1 MEFYRLHN
9 GFYILIELI
18 DGDIIQSNVL
28 PGFQFRISDLHRRPS
43 FETMVDDPVYQGF
56 ILPNYQQKK
65 IARQQA
71 EQQAQE
77 AQQLSK
83 VEAKRAEKN

>member
-9 GFYILIELI
+9 GFYIPIEHI
-18 DGDIIQSNVL
+18 DGNIIQSNVL
-28 PGFQFRISDLHRRPS
+28 PGFQFIISDLHRRPS

-56 ILPNYQQKK
+56 ILPNYHYQQEK

-71 EQQAQE
+71 
-77 AQQLSK
+77 QQLSK
-83 VEAKRAEKN
+83 AEAKRAEKN